1 MRAKARDLLGRAG
14 FSSTR
19 VMNSSFVIPSAF
31 GIRASPFFSYFIGVH
46 SCSFVVNFVTM
57 SYLVTIG
64 LEVHVQLKTR
74 SKMFCASPV
83 EFGAE
88 PNTHTCPVCL
98 GLPGALPV
106 MNHEALRMTVLTG
119 LMLGCDIA
127 PICKF
132 DRKNYFYPDMPK
144 NYQISQYDM
153 PLCTN
158 GAVPLHDLAYP
169 KDAQKNI
176 ATPDKEVHLVRIHLE
191 EDVAKSFHF
200 ENSTGIDFNR
210 AGIPLMEIVTQPEI
224 NSPEEAFAFL
234 TSLKQIL
241 IYGAVSDAD
250 MEKGQLRCD
259 CNVSVRPESQKE
271 LGAKIEIKN
280 LNSISGVRRA
290 LAYEIRRQI
299 IALKNGDT
307 LEQETRGWNDA
318 AGESFLMRT
327 KEFAHDYRYFP
338 DPDLVPVKTEVLLA
352 EVRQRVP
359 ELPKAKRGRFV
370 RQYQVSPYDAAVLAN
385 DLDLARYFEAA
396 AKGTKKP
403 KNVANWILNDL
414 QNALSSAG
422 KTINDCPIPPEALDE
437 LVNLI
442 DSGKISGKQGKEVF
456 AEMFASGRSAP
467 AIVKEKG
474 IEQLSDLSAIEK
486 LCDDV
491 IAANPKPVADFK
503 AGNISSLNFLKGQ
516 VIKLSKGKANPQ
528 LAGEVLEKKLKG

>member
-1 MRAKARDLLGRAG
+1 MQYI
-14 FSSTR
+14 T
-19 VMNSSFVIPSAF
+19 
-31 GIRASPFFSYFIGVH
+31 
-46 SCSFVVNFVTM
+46 
-57 SYLVTIG
+57 TIG

-106 MNHEALRMTVLTG
+106 MNHEALRMTALTG

-158 GAVPLHDLAYP
+158 GSVPLHDLAYP

-176 ATPDKEVHLVRIHLE
+176 ATPDKEVPLVRIHLE

-200 ENSTGIDFNR
+200 ETYTGIDFNR
-210 AGIPLMEIVTQPEI
+210 AGTPLMEIVSQPEI

-259 CNVSVRPESQKE
+259 CNISVRPKGQAE

-280 LNSISGVRRA
+280 MNSISGVRRA
-290 LAYEIRRQI
+290 LTYEIQRQVD
-299 IALKNGDT
+299 ALERGEK
-307 LEQETRGWNDA
+307 LEQETRGWDDA
-318 AGESFLMRT
+318 ATETFLMRT

-338 DPDLVPVKTEVLLA
+338 DPDLVPVKTEILLPDA
-352 EVRQRVP
+352 RARIP
-359 ELPKAKRGRFV
+359 ELPKAKRARFV
-370 RQYQVSPYDAAVLAN
+370 QQYEVSPYDAGVLAN
-385 DLDLARYFEAA
+385 DLELARYFEAA
-396 AKGTKKP
+396 AKGARKS

-414 QNALSSAG
+414 QNALSTAG
-422 KTINDCPIPPEALDE
+422 KTISDCPIPPEALDE

-442 DSGKISGKQGKEVF
+442 ESGQISGKQGKEVF
-456 AEMFASGRSAP
+456 AEMFASGKRA
-467 AIVKEKG
+467 ADIVKEKG
-474 IEQLSDLSAIEK
+474 IEQLSDASAIEAF
-486 LCDDV
+486 CDQV
-491 IAANPKPVADFK
+491 IAANPKPAADFK
-503 AGNISSLNFLKGQ
+503 AGNAASLNFLKGQ
-516 VIKLSKGKANPQ
+516 VMKLSKGKANPR
-528 LAGEVLEKKLKG
+528 LAGEILERKLR

>member
-1 MRAKARDLLGRAG
+1 
-14 FSSTR
+14 
-19 VMNSSFVIPSAF
+19 MNYIA
-31 GIRASPFFSYFIGVH
+31 
-46 SCSFVVNFVTM
+46 
-57 SYLVTIG
+57 TIG
-64 LEVHVQLKTR
+64 LEVHVQLRTR

-158 GAVPLHDLAYP
+158 GSVPLHDLAYP

-176 ATPDKEVHLVRIHLE
+176 VTHDKKVHLVRIHLE

-200 ENSTGIDFNR
+200 ENSTDIDFNR
-210 AGIPLMEIVTQPEI
+210 AGTPLMEIVTQPEI

-234 TSLKQIL
+234 TALKQIL
-241 IYGAVSDAD
+241 IYGGVSDAD

-259 CNVSVRPESQKE
+259 CNVSVRPEHQTE
-271 LGAKIEIKN
+271 LEN

-290 LAYEIRRQI
+290 LAYEIRRQTSI
-299 IALKNGDT
+299 LERGEH
-307 LEQETRGWNDA
+307 LEQETRGWNDV
-318 AGESFLMRT
+318 AGETFLMRT

-338 DPDLVPVKTEVLLA
+338 DPDLVPVKTGALVTEMR
-352 EVRQRVP
+352 ERVP
-359 ELPKAKRGRFV
+359 ELPKAKRARFV
-370 RQYQVSPYDAAVLAN
+370 EEYQVSPYDAAVLAN
-385 DLDLARYFEAA
+385 DLELARYFEAA
-396 AKGTKKP
+396 ATGAKKP

-414 QNALSSAG
+414 QNALGAAG
-422 KTINDCPIPPEALDE
+422 KGMNECPIPPEALDKF
-437 LVNLI
+437 VNLI

-456 AEMFASGRSAP
+456 AEMFATGKTAT
-467 AIVKEKG
+467 AIVKQKG
-474 IEQLSDLSAIEK
+474 IEQLSDISEIEK
-486 LCDDV
+486 MCDEV
-491 IAANPKPVADFK
+491 IAANPKPVADFR
-503 AGNISSLNFLKGQ
+503 AGNLASLNFLKGQ

-528 LAGEVLEKKLKG
+528 LVGEILERKLK

>member
-1 MRAKARDLLGRAG
+1 
-14 FSSTR
+14 
-19 VMNSSFVIPSAF
+19 
-31 GIRASPFFSYFIGVH
+31 
-46 SCSFVVNFVTM
+46 M
-57 SYLVTIG
+57 SYITTIG

-74 SKMFCASPV
+74 SKMFCGCPV
-83 EFGAE
+83 EFGAD

-127 PICKF
+127 SICKF

-153 PLCTN
+153 PFCTN
-158 GAVPLHDLAYP
+158 GSVPLHDLAYP

-176 ATPDKEVHLVRIHLE
+176 ATSDKEVNLVRIHLE

-200 ENSTGIDFNR
+200 ESSTGIDFNR
-210 AGIPLMEIVTQPEI
+210 AGTPLMEIVTQPEI

-259 CNVSVRPESQKE
+259 CNVSVRPEKQAE

-280 LNSISGVRRA
+280 MNSISGVRRA
-290 LAYEIRRQI
+290 LAYEIQRQI
-299 IALKNGDT
+299 SALKRGEK
-307 LEQETRGWNDA
+307 LEQETRGWDDV
-318 AGESFLMRT
+318 AGETFLMRT
-327 KEFAHDYRYFP
+327 KESAHDYRYFP
-338 DPDLVPVKTEVLLA
+338 DPDLVPVKSDVLLA
-352 EVRQRVP
+352 DARARVP
-359 ELPKAKRGRFV
+359 ELPKAKRARFV
-370 RQYQVSPYDAAVLAN
+370 KQYEVTSYDAGVLSD
-385 DLDLARYFEAA
+385 DLDLARYFETA
-396 AKGTKKP
+396 AKGAKKP

-414 QNALSSAG
+414 QSALSSAN
-422 KTINDCPIPPEALDE
+422 KTIGDCPIPPEALDE

-456 AEMFASGRSAP
+456 AEMFASGKGAA

-474 IEQLSDLSAIEK
+474 IEQLSDASAIEK
-486 LCDDV
+486 FCDEV
-491 IAANPKPVADFK
+491 IAANPKPAADFK
-503 AGNISSLNFLKGQ
+503 AGNAASLNFLKGQ
-516 VIKLSKGKANPQ
+516 VMKLSKGKANPQ
-528 LAGEVLEKKLKG
+528 LAGEILERRLK